1 MEMLE
6 KTVPHGGV
14 HITVWP
20 VSGGE
25 FIFLEFLFLE
35 KVTIIKKS
43 RFLAKYKGTHLWKRL
58 FVPQRKEK
66 TKVETFSN
74 SKKTTA
80 GYSSGLDWESLD
92 PDVVTTY

>member
-1 MEMLE
+1 MAEN
-6 KTVPHGGV
+6 
-14 HITVWP
+14 
-20 VSGGE
+20 
-25 FIFLEFLFLE
+25 LFFWSFYSFRKSPLS
-35 KVTIIKKS
+35 KKS
-43 RFLAKYKGTHLWKRL
+43 RFLAKYKRTHLWKRL

-92 PDVVTTY
+92 PDVIIRYVADK